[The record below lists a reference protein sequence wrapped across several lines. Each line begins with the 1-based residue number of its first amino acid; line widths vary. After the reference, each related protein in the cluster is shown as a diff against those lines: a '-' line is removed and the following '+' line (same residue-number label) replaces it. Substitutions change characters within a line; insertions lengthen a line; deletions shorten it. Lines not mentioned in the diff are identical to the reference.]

1 MLGIFALIVSFE
13 DVLSIKKSRGRHY
26 RIIEIKSGSC
36 NNFERAVLNIG
47 ENMVDHLIIVPGGL
61 NTDIVGLGVE
71 KLLAP
76 GELTLGGKLKIGPG
90 GKARNMAQMAAVYLG
105 EGRVAMIGRSSR
117 DPFGLWKIP
126 VQSLK
131 DAGVDTTFIKMLSFE
146 EAGQKYP
153 GIALIPVDK
162 KGHNQIYVLPGVNE
176 DFSVGDIDEAQALFQ
191 NKGKRK
197 ILLLALEIPMET
209 AQHCVEKAASNEIR
223 VILDPGGI
231 SAPIDEILDEKIF
244 LLKPNEHETAILT
257 GLPVDDFESAGEA
270 ADILLSKGIENVLIT
285 HGAEGAYLFNRET
298 RLHVRV
304 PLAEKTG
311 MHDETG
317 CGDQVT
323 AIIAACLAEGRD
335 LDESAELA
343 VRAGTL
349 QFYKAGIQ
357 PITRKEL
364 GVAS

>member
-1 MLGIFALIVSFE
+1 MTRSEA
-13 DVLSIKKSRGRHY
+13 
-26 RIIEIKSGSC
+26 C
-36 NNFERAVLNIG
+36 NNFERSVLNKG
-47 ENMVDHLIIVPGGL
+47 EGVEDHLIIVPGGL

-76 GELTLGGKLKIGPG
+76 GELTLGGKLKVGPG
-90 GKARNMAQMAAVYLG
+90 GKARNMAQMAAAYLG
-105 EGRVAMIGRSSR
+105 EGKVAMIGRSSK

-131 DAGVDTTFIKMLSFE
+131 DAGVDTTFIKILDFE

-162 KGHNQIYVLPGVNE
+162 EGHNQIYVLPGVNE
-176 DFSVGDIDEAQALFQ
+176 DFSAQDIDVADELFK
-191 NKGKRK
+191 NEGKQK
-197 ILLLALEIPMET
+197 ILLLALEIPMDT
-209 AQHCVEKAASNEIR
+209 AQHCIEKAASNGIR

-231 SAPIDEILDEKIF
+231 SVPVDEIVTEKIF
-244 LLKPNEHETAILT
+244 LLKPNEHEIKVLT
-257 GLPVDDFESAGEA
+257 DLPVNDFESAKNPA
-270 ADILLSKGIENVLIT
+270 NILLSRGVQNVLIT
-285 HGAEGAYLFNRET
+285 HGAEGAYLFNRDVS
-298 RLHVRV
+298 LHIRV
-304 PLAEKTG
+304 PDVEDSAVP
-311 MHDETG
+311 DETG

-323 AIIAACLAEGRD
+323 AVVASCLAEGRD
-335 LDESAELA
+335 LIEAAGLA

-364 GVAS
+364 E